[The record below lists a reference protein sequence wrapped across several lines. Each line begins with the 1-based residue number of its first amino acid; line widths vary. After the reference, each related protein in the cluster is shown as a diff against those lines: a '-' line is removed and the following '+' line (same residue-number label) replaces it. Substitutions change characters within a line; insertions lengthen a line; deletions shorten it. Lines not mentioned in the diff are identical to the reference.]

1 MKKILLLCPGFVYL
15 AWYIANVRSIAA
27 RHLDQEIV
35 YPFLICGFSV
45 MSLLFF
51 MFSIYT
57 HKRPGNDLFIP
68 LIYMTIGILTLMVG
82 YNTPCCSG
90 G

>member
-1 MKKILLLCPGFVYL
+1 MKKILLLCPGFVYFV
-15 AWYIANVRSIAA
+15 WYIANVHSIAA

-35 YPFLICGFSV
+35 YPFFICGCSV
-45 MSLLFF
+45 MALLFL
-51 MFSIYT
+51 MFYVYRHRISKNY
-57 HKRPGNDLFIP
+57 LFIP
-68 LIYMTIGILTLMVG
+68 LIYMAIGMLTLIIG